1 MKKGSFLPYLAGIGS
16 AVIFGFSF
24 LFTKEALQVTRPIYF
39 LAYRFTI
46 AFIFISL
53 LAIVRLIRIRLSKI
67 LFKELLPLIFVQ
79 PLLYFTMEA
88 MGVQRTT
95 SSVAG
100 LMISTIPVFVLILAH
115 IFLGERLKILQVVSI
130 FVALSGV
137 ILITLS
143 RGGEFGAEFLG
154 IIFLFVSTFS
164 AALYNILSRQA
175 SLKAKPIEI
184 TYVMMF
190 AGFVGFNAIA
200 FMQSLALN
208 ELNNFLTS
216 FIHPQIV
223 ISALYLGTLS
233 STVAFFLINY
243 TLSKLPASKASV
255 FPYLST
261 VVTLFAG
268 ILIRG
273 EKFAITGLFGAIL
286 ILIGVYGVNRLSVKH
301 APKRRL
307 KR

>member
-1 MKKGSFLPYLAGIGS
+1 MKKDSFLPYLAGIGS

-39 LAYRFTI
+39 LAYRFTV
-46 AFIFISL
+46 AFVFISL
-53 LAIVRLIRIRLSKI
+53 LAVTRLIRINLRKT
-67 LFKELLPLIFVQ
+67 LFKELLPLILVQ

-115 IFLGERLKILQVVSI
+115 IFLGERLRFLQVISV

-137 ILITLS
+137 IIVTLS

-154 IIFLFVSTFS
+154 IIFLFVSIFS
-164 AALYNILSRQA
+164 AALYNILSRRA
-175 SLKAKPIEI
+175 SLKVRPIEI
-184 TYVMMF
+184 TYFMMF
-190 AGFVGFNAIA
+190 AGFIGFNIIAII
-200 FMQSLALN
+200 QSLALK
-208 ELNNFLTS
+208 ELNSYLTS
-216 FIHPQIV
+216 FIHLQV
-223 ISALYLGTLS
+223 LISALYLGTLS
-233 STVAFFLINY
+233 STLAFFLINY
-243 TLSKLPASKASV
+243 TLSRLPASKASV

-273 EKFAITGLFGAIL
+273 ESFAITGLFGAAL
-286 ILIGVYGVNRLSVKH
+286 ILIGVYGVNRLSVKR
-301 APKRRL
+301 APKRR
-307 KR
+307 